1 VIGWEGG
8 DTHGPKGSRGAPVLV
23 GDEVR
28 AALATGAAVVALE
41 STLLAHGLP
50 FPENEHLARE
60 LDAIIRGV
68 GAVPATVAVDR
79 GRPVV
84 GLDEAG
90 LARLVRSQS
99 VAKLSV
105 RDLPLA
111 MAHGIDGATT
121 VASTASLAAAV
132 GVGVFATGGLGGVH
146 RGARETYDESADLVT
161 LSNTPLT
168 VVCAGVKSL
177 LDITATVERL
187 ESLNVAVAGYRTDRF
202 PGFYRRD
209 GGVALDWTLETPEAV
224 ALAMR
229 ARDDLRAAGAPG
241 AGGAL
246 VLVNPLPPDAQ
257 LNEALHDTALASG
270 LAEAERLG
278 IKGKA
283 VTPFLLAHF
292 HRVTAGESLRVNL
305 DIVRRNARLAAE
317 VAVARARLHE

>member
-1 VIGWEGG
+1 M
-8 DTHGPKGSRGAPVLV
+8 TGPIRV

-28 AALATGAAVVALE
+28 AALATRGAVVALE

-50 FPENEHLARE
+50 FPENEALARE

-68 GAVPATVAVDR
+68 GAVPATVAVVA
-79 GRPVV
+79 GEPVV
-84 GLDEAG
+84 GLDESG
-90 LARLVRSQS
+90 MARLVRSHGM
-99 VAKLSV
+99 AKLSA

-111 MAHGIDGATT
+111 MAQGIDGATT
-121 VASTASLAAAV
+121 VASTAALASAA
-132 GVGVFATGGLGGVH
+132 GVGTFATGGLGGVH
-146 RGARETYDESADLVT
+146 RGARETYDESADLAT

-177 LDITATVERL
+177 LDISATIERL

-209 GGVALDWTLETPEAV
+209 GGIALDWTLDTPESV
-224 ALAMR
+224 AMAMR
-229 ARDDLRAAGAPG
+229 ARDQLRAAGVAG

-246 VLVNPLPPDAQ
+246 VLANPLPPEAELDG
-257 LNEALHDTALASG
+257 ALHDETLASG
-270 LAEAERLG
+270 LAAAETQG
-278 IKGKA
+278 IRGKA

-292 HRVTAGESLRVNL
+292 HRETHGESLRVNL

-317 VAVARARLHE
+317 IAVARARLSE